1 MPATEQPKDW
11 FSKLDEQLAKK
22 EKEVMRES
30 SLTTGKKA
38 ELNKKILTDLWQ
50 TWVRF
55 NKQNIHFTIDP
66 PPNKWLEFTSYPEK
80 FQLSNDFFFENVSV
94 ISFKDTAGEMERVGD
109 ALKIIY
115 KKDDNESI
123 SVLFEFS
130 EGEKYD
136 RYTGWHRYFT
146 QYILYEAPLKAA
158 KIEEIE
164 DVLLNVISK
173 WYESQLRRNR
183 ELIIDEIKGNYK
195 KGETFIE

>member
-1 MPATEQPKDW
+1 MPGTEEKDW

-22 EKEVMRES
+22 EKEVLKES
-30 SLTTGKKA
+30 SLTTGKKS
-38 ELNKKILTDLWQ
+38 EFNKKILTDLWQ

-66 PPNKWLEFTSYPEK
+66 PPSKWLEFTSYPDK
-80 FQLSNDFFFENVSV
+80 FQLSNDFFFENVSN
-94 ISFKDTAGEMERVGD
+94 ISFRDTAGDKERVGD
-109 ALKIIY
+109 SLKIIY
-115 KKDDNESI
+115 KKEENESV

-146 QYILYEAPLKAA
+146 QYILYESPLKNA

-164 DVLLNVISK
+164 NVLLDVIAK
-173 WYESQLRRNR
+173 WYESQLRRDRNV
-183 ELIIDEIKGNYK
+183 IIEEIKKNYK
-195 KGETFIE
+195 KGETFIA

>member
-1 MPATEQPKDW
+1 MPSTEEKDW
-11 FSKLDEQLAKK
+11 FSKLDEQLTKK
-22 EKEVMRES
+22 EKEVLKDS
-30 SLTTGKKA
+30 SLTTGKKSDF
-38 ELNKKILTDLWQ
+38 NKKILTDLWQ

-66 PPNKWLEFTSYPEK
+66 PPNKWLEFSNYPEK
-80 FQLSNDFFFENVSV
+80 FQLSNDFFFENVSS
-94 ISFKDTAGEMERVGD
+94 ITFRDTAGEKERLGD
-109 ALKIIY
+109 SLKIIY
-115 KKDDNESI
+115 KKEEDEEI

-146 QYILYEAPLKAA
+146 QYILYESPMKNA
-158 KIEEIE
+158 KIGELEE
-164 DVLLNVISK
+164 VLLNVMTK

-183 ELIIDEIKGNYK
+183 DFIIEEIKGNYK

>member
-1 MPATEQPKDW
+1 MPTTEQKDW

-22 EKEVMRES
+22 EKEVMKDS
-30 SLTTGKKA
+30 SLTTGKKS
-38 ELNKKILTDLWQ
+38 EFNKKLLIDLWQ

-66 PPNKWLEFTSYPEK
+66 PPNKWLEFTTYPDK
-80 FQLSNDFFFENVSV
+80 FQLRNDFLFENVSN
-94 ISFKDTAGEMERVGD
+94 ITFRDTAGQMERVGD
-109 ALKIIY
+109 SLKIIY
-115 KKDDNESI
+115 KKEENERVSL
-123 SVLFEFS
+123 LFEFS

-146 QYILYEAPLKAA
+146 QFILYESPMKTA
-158 KIEEIE
+158 KVEEIE
-164 DVLLNVISK
+164 EVLLAVMTK

-183 ELIIDEIKGNYK
+183 ELIIDEIKRNYK

>member
-1 MPATEQPKDW
+1 MPATEQKDW

-22 EKEVMRES
+22 EKEVMKDS
-30 SLTTGKKA
+30 SMTTGKKSDF
-38 ELNKKILTDLWQ
+38 NKKILTDLWQ

-66 PPNKWLEFTSYPEK
+66 APNKWLEFSTYPDK
-80 FQLSNDFFFENVSV
+80 FQLKDDFTFENVSN
-94 ISFKDTAGEMERVGD
+94 ITFRDTAGEMQRLGD
-109 ALKIIY
+109 SLKVIY
-115 KKDDNESI
+115 KKEETESI
-123 SVLFEFS
+123 SLLFEFS

-146 QYILYEAPLKAA
+146 QHILYESSMKSA
-158 KIEEIE
+158 KVEEIE
-164 DVLLNVISK
+164 EVLLSVMTK

-183 ELIIDEIKGNYK
+183 ELIINEIKENYR

>member
-11 FSKLDEQLAKK
+11 FSKLDEQLTKK
-22 EKEVMRES
+22 EKEVMKES
-30 SLTTGKKA
+30 SLTTGKKS
-38 ELNKKILTDLWQ
+38 EMNKRILTDLWQ

-80 FQLSNDFFFENVSV
+80 FQLSNDFFFENASN
-94 ISFKDTAGEMERVGD
+94 ISFKDTAGEVERVGD

-115 KKDDNESI
+115 KKEENESI

-146 QYILYEAPLKAA
+146 QYILYESPMKAA
-158 KIEEIE
+158 KVEELE
-164 DVLLNVISK
+164 EVLLNVISK

-183 ELIIDEIKGNYK
+183 DIIIDDIKSNYK